1 MLVTDLFNQNQLSPH
16 LSKQAL
22 FDLGVARQQDVPSR
36 ELAAYVPV
44 DRNPLDLIAATESQ
58 MLPDLLALRHQ
69 RMGVSP
75 FTFFRGT
82 AELMEHDLAE
92 QSHSGIQVIISG
104 DAHVNNYGF
113 YASPERKLLFGLN
126 DFDEARIGNW
136 EDDLKRLLVST
147 YLAGQSN
154 GFSERDLLP
163 ILTNVTR
170 TYRYGVK
177 YANALT
183 LPERFYFSY
192 EIHDMMATIDR
203 ISDDQ
208 PHKISTI
215 LEKILKKSPQKNS
228 EQVIAKLTTADEEGR
243 RYFIEQAPRAKRVP
257 QAIKDQLIRGYHRY
271 LKNTREDVR
280 IYLTNFTVDDV
291 IRYAVG
297 VGSFGTHCYLMLL
310 SGNDGSHL
318 VLQIK
323 EALPLRASL
332 TSLSSDRDLR
342 LAQERSA
349 GRRIVTAQKTLQSA
363 SDPFLGASHFGH
375 RSYYFRQ
382 FRDMKESI
390 DVAKLDL
397 ESFGIY
403 TATCAFLLA
412 IAHFQSPTAPM
423 IAGYL
428 HHQKPVDDTLADWAV
443 QYAGQVN
450 RDYQIFI
457 NY

>member
-22 FDLGVARQQDVPSR
+22 FDLGVARQQAVPSR

-177 YANALT
+177 YANALI

-228 EQVIAKLTTADEEGR
+228 EQVIAKLTTADEEGPPLLYR
-243 RYFIEQAPRAKRVP
+243 TSATSQACSPSHQGPTDPGLPPLLEKHPRGRP
-257 QAIKDQLIRGYHRY
+257 RLPDQLYRGRRDPLRRGGRLLWHP
-271 LKNTREDVR
+271 LLPDA
-280 IYLTNFTVDDV
+280 V
-291 IRYAVG
+291 IR
-297 VGSFGTHCYLMLL
+297 
-310 SGNDGSHL
+310 
-318 VLQIK
+318 Q
-323 EALPLRASL
+323 
-332 TSLSSDRDLR
+332 
-342 LAQERSA
+342 
-349 GRRIVTAQKTLQSA
+349 RR
-363 SDPFLGASHFGH
+363 
-375 RSYYFRQ
+375 
-382 FRDMKESI
+382 
-390 DVAKLDL
+390 
-397 ESFGIY
+397 
-403 TATCAFLLA
+403 
-412 IAHFQSPTAPM
+412 
-423 IAGYL
+423 
-428 HHQKPVDDTLADWAV
+428 
-443 QYAGQVN
+443 
-450 RDYQIFI
+450 
-457 NY
+457 

>member
-22 FDLGVARQQDVPSR
+22 FDLGVARQQAVPSR

-170 TYRYGVK
+170 TYRHGVK

-280 IYLTNFTVDDV
+280 VYLTNFTVDDV
-291 IRYAVG
+291 IR
-297 VGSFGTHCYLMLL
+297 
-310 SGNDGSHL
+310 
-318 VLQIK
+318 
-323 EALPLRASL
+323 
-332 TSLSSDRDLR
+332 
-342 LAQERSA
+342 
-349 GRRIVTAQKTLQSA
+349 
-363 SDPFLGASHFGH
+363 
-375 RSYYFRQ
+375 
-382 FRDMKESI
+382 
-390 DVAKLDL
+390 
-397 ESFGIY
+397 
-403 TATCAFLLA
+403 
-412 IAHFQSPTAPM
+412 
-423 IAGYL
+423 
-428 HHQKPVDDTLADWAV
+428 
-443 QYAGQVN
+443 
-450 RDYQIFI
+450 
-457 NY
+457 

>member
-22 FDLGVARQQDVPSR
+22 FDLGVARQQAVPSR

-170 TYRYGVK
+170 TYRHGVK

-257 QAIKDQLIRGYHRY
+257 QAIKEQLIRGYHRY

-280 IYLTNFTVDDV
+280 VYLTNFTVDDV

-318 VLQIK
+318 VLQVK

-332 TSLSSDRDLR
+332 TALSSDRDLR
-342 LAQERSA
+342 LAQERL
-349 GRRIVTAQKTLQSA
+349 GRP
-363 SDPFLGASHFGH
+363 SDRHRPKGPPVGLRSLPRGLPLWTPLLLLPPVPRHEGVDRRRQARPGVLWYLHGH
-375 RSYYFRQ
+375 LRLLVGDCPLPKPDRPND
-382 FRDMKESI
+382 R
-390 DVAKLDL
+390 
-397 ESFGIY
+397 G
-403 TATCAFLLA
+403 LLA
-412 IAHFQSPTAPM
+412 PPKTSRRYP
-423 IAGYL
+423 G
-428 HHQKPVDDTLADWAV
+428 
-443 QYAGQVN
+443 
-450 RDYQIFI
+450 
-457 NY
+457 